1 MKSIFAK
8 KKLDFQVR
16 EIPVPPIGPFD
27 VLVKVKAC
35 GLCGTDMRTAT
46 EAEAYEP
53 IGHEVAGIVV
63 QVGQAVHNVAP
74 GDDVCLESGTF
85 DRFSSLSRNGKVDF
99 DMSGRSMFNSGVGTM
114 GFAEYMVVP
123 CESCVK
129 FSALSYAEASL
140 IEPLGVAYDL
150 VKVTGIEMG
159 DDVIVYGL
167 GPIGLFALR
176 LARLSGARKIYGIT
190 RSGRDARDRLAL
202 EWGADEVI
210 HSDKVDLNQYPFVR
224 GGVEK
229 MLMSATTDA
238 MPGAMKLL
246 NVGGV
251 MGFIGIGTGDK
262 QFATF
267 DMRHFHDNKL
277 QIRASNAVPALYF
290 PACLDLCTSGM
301 LDISEMISHT
311 LRMDS
316 FAEDV
321 QVYLNDHTT
330 ALKAVMTLS

>member
-1 MKSIFAK
+1 MKSIFVK
-8 KKLDFQVR
+8 KKLDIQVR
-16 EIPVPPIGPFD
+16 EIPIPPVGPFD

-35 GLCGTDMRTAT
+35 GLCGTDVRTAM
-46 EAEAYEP
+46 EAEEYEP
-53 IGHEVAGIVV
+53 FGHEVAGIVE
-63 QVGQAVHNVAP
+63 QVGASVHNVAP
-74 GDDVCLESGTF
+74 GDDVCIESGTF
-85 DRFSSLSRNGKVDF
+85 DRFSSLSRNGKVDV
-99 DMSGRSMFNSGVGTM
+99 DMSGRSMFNSGVCTM

-123 CESCVK
+123 CETCVK
-129 FSALSYAEASL
+129 FSSLSYAEAAL

-150 VKVTGIEMG
+150 VKVTGITIG

-202 EWGADEVI
+202 AWGADAVI
-210 HSDKVDLNQYPFVR
+210 HSDKVNLSQYAYAK

-229 MLMSATTDA
+229 MLMTATPDA

-251 MGFIGIGTGDK
+251 MGFIGIGTGDR

-277 QIRASNAVPALYF
+277 QIRASNAVPALFF

-301 LDISEMISHT
+301 LDMSAMISHT
-311 LRMDS
+311 LHMDT
-316 FAEDV
+316 FKQDV
-321 QVYLNDHTT
+321 QAYLNDHAN
-330 ALKAVMTLS
+330 ALKAVMSL

>member
-99 DMSGRSMFNSGVGTM
+99 DMSGRSMFNSGMGTM
-114 GFAEYMVVP
+114 GFAEHMVVP
-123 CESCVK
+123 RESCVK
-129 FSALSYAEASL
+129 FSVLSYAEASL

-159 DDVIVYGL
+159 EDVIVYGL

-210 HSDKVDLNQYPFVR
+210 HSDKVDLNQYPFAR

-229 MLMSATTDA
+229 MLMTATTDA
-238 MPGAMKLL
+238 MPDAMKLL

-301 LDISEMISHT
+301 LDISAMISHT

-321 QVYLNDHTT
+321 Q
-330 ALKAVMTLS
+330 A

>member
-16 EIPVPPIGPFD
+16 EIPIPPVGPHD

-35 GLCGTDMRTAT
+35 GLCGTDLRTAM
-46 EAEAYEP
+46 EAEEYEP
-53 IGHEVAGIVV
+53 IGHEVAGVV
-63 QVGQAVHNVAP
+63 EQVGQAVHNVAP

-85 DRFSSLSRNGKVDF
+85 DRFSALSRDGKVDL
-99 DMSGRSMFNSGVGTM
+99 DMTGRSMFNSGVGTM

-129 FSALSYAEASL
+129 FSSLSYAEAAL
-140 IEPLGVAYDL
+140 IEPMGVAYDL
-150 VKVTGIEMG
+150 LKVTDIKLG

-190 RSGRDARDRLAL
+190 RSGRDISDRLAL
-202 EWGADEVI
+202 KWGADEVI
-210 HSDKVDLNQYPFVR
+210 HSDEVDLTKYPFAR

-229 MLMSATTDA
+229 MLMTATPDA

-301 LDISEMISHT
+301 VNISEMISHT

-316 FAEDV
+316 FAQDV
-321 QVYLNDHTT
+321 QAYLDDHKN
-330 ALKAVMTLS
+330 ALKAVMTL

>member
-16 EIPVPPIGPFD
+16 EIPVPPVGLFD

-150 VKVTGIEMG
+150 VKVTGIELG

-210 HSDKVDLNQYPFVR
+210 HSDKGDLNQYPFAR

-229 MLMSATTDA
+229 MLMTATTDA

-301 LDISEMISHT
+301 LDICAMISHT

-316 FAEDV
+316 FEEDV
-321 QVYLNDHTT
+321 QVYLNDHAT
-330 ALKAVMTLS
+330 ALKAVMTL

>member
-1 MKSIFAK
+1 MKSIFVK
-8 KKLDFQVR
+8 KRLDFQVR
-16 EIPVPPIGPFD
+16 EIPIPPVGPYD

-35 GLCGTDMRTAT
+35 GLCGTDVRTCM
-46 EAEAYEP
+46 EAEEYEP
-53 IGHEVAGIVV
+53 IGHEVAGTVE

-85 DRFSSLSRNGKVDF
+85 DRFSALSRDGKVDL
-99 DMSGRSMFNSGVGTM
+99 DMTGRSMFNSGVGTM

-129 FSALSYAEASL
+129 FSSLSYAEASL

-150 VKVTGIEMG
+150 VKVTGIELG

-190 RSGRDARDRLAL
+190 RSGRGVSDRLAL
-202 EWGADEVI
+202 KWGADEVI
-210 HSDKVDLNQYPFVR
+210 HSDQVDLSQYPFAR

-229 MLMSATTDA
+229 MLMTATPDA

-301 LDISEMISHT
+301 LDMSAMISHP
-311 LRMDS
+311 LHMDS
-316 FAEDV
+316 FAQDV
-321 QVYLNDHTT
+321 QAYLDDHAN
-330 ALKAVMTLS
+330 ALKAVMTL